1 MNRSIRWNN
10 FLTIFEFE
18 ELLIL
23 QFEVEKALL
32 SALLEE
38 EETPLGSGCFLGR
51 AGLALG
57 RLPVG
62 AQAAC
67 GDVALTAGAADEG
80 PLVVVEPFV
89 KLQMDKLRKAE
100 RTLFAG
106 ERLFSFVESHVG
118 LQVGGGTEPLLTLGA
133 GVRLFS
139 WGLDLK
145 LCCL

>member
-1 MNRSIRWNN
+1 M
-10 FLTIFEFE
+10 
-18 ELLIL
+18 IL
-23 QFEVEKALL
+23 QFEVEKALF

-38 EETPLGSGCFLGR
+38 EETPLGSGRFLGR

-89 KLQMDKLRKAE
+89 QLQMDKLRKA
-100 RTLFAG
+100 
-106 ERLFSFVESHVG
+106 
-118 LQVGGGTEPLLTLGA
+118 
-133 GVRLFS
+133 
-139 WGLDLK
+139 
-145 LCCL
+145 